1 MLVAGQ
7 RALRVRFIAQ
17 ILDGCQ
23 YFFFLQQKG
32 IAQVLGPVQIFIH
45 ARQKLGE
52 GGQRLD
58 AGIPVKAVN
67 SSHGILA
74 AQVGMFARPARR
86 LNNLQRIGG
95 GNQQMRQHAV
105 GIQRH
110 RRQHGVNFALAEQ
123 FIVSSGRDG
132 TAEHH
137 AKRHRQ

>member
-86 LNNLQRIGG
+86 LNNLQWIGG